1 MKFHFITSIVFAV
14 VAMFLAISDNKS
26 ERLLLLIP
34 LLVLYYLGFVFFSV
48 EYDKENIQNWRN
60 KERKVIEDTYEKFFQ
75 DKRIKN

>member
-1 MKFHFITSIVFAV
+1 MKLHLITSIVFAV

-48 EYDKENIQNWRN
+48 EYDKMNIQNWKS
-60 KERKVIEDTYEKFFQ
+60 KEKKVIEDTYEKFFQ